1 MNSFLG
7 SCPDSGKR
15 MFLNTFVGFSSI
27 SGSVGWFFT
36 FFYEEPLI
44 LVLKNEMELFHNS
57 LSDF

>member
-7 SCPDSGKR
+7 SYPGSGKR
-15 MFLNTFVGFSSI
+15 IFLNTFVGFSSI

-44 LVLKNEMELFHNS
+44 LVLKK
-57 LSDF
+57 